1 MDIIYKQYRIGKE
14 ENMKAVI
21 LVGGQGTRLRPVTL
35 LNPKPMLPLMN
46 RPFMYSFL
54 MWLKSHGLTDIVFS
68 TCYLPKIFKDYFGDG
83 KDFGLNLKYIIEDSP
98 LGTCGAVKNVESY
111 LDGKSFMVFN
121 GDILTSLD
129 LTDMKRFHKEKGA
142 DITISLTPVEDPT
155 AYGLVP
161 TEDDGRVKEFLE
173 KPSSDQIVTNLINAG
188 TYIIEPHL
196 LELAP
201 AGEKY
206 SFERGLFPTALKK
219 NYKIYGYVSNS
230 YWLDVGTPEKYL
242 AAHHDIALGKIKY
255 DYPYP
260 ELRDEIYLGKNVKH
274 QPESFKSGPV
284 LVGDGTIIEPGALV
298 MPLSVIGNNCRID
311 SGSVVTG
318 AVIFDNCRIGKDCHI
333 KDSIISHN
341 VEIGDNVSIGGVA
354 VIGDNTKIAKGN
366 ILTGGIKIN
375 INSSIEEGEIKF

>member
-83 KDFGLNLKYIIEDSP
+83 KDFGLKLKYIIEDSP

-311 SGSVVTG
+311 SGTVVAG

-341 VEIGDNVSIGGVA
+341 VEIGANVSIGGVA

-375 INSSIEEGEIKF
+375 INSSIEEDEIKF